1 MCEIRFWFANVRVSH
16 ISIDTLLAKPVN
28 WHVKCHVPPDT
39 CLPHAT
45 WRCIASCAACPFWS
59 HKTVAYILGLW
70 RNLLHDITDNAKYFQ
85 WALPATAP
93 SESES
98 EREKEWQK
106 ERGREGAESWVCKR
120 EGQPTL
126 SACSALPKEVAAFGS
141 MSPCRCGVLS
151 LSLFPSFAISFYH
164 PLCVAL
170 IDVEGFAKIF
180 NNMPS
185 QTFIL
190 ASKDLAQKPLYFYRC
205 CCCCCWRNKYGGH

>member
-1 MCEIRFWFANVRVSH
+1 MCHQTPA
-16 ISIDTLLAKPVN
+16 
-28 WHVKCHVPPDT
+28 CHM
-39 CLPHAT
+39 PHDAG
-45 WRCIASCAACPFWS
+45 SCAACPCWS

-93 SESES
+93 SESE
-98 EREKEWQK
+98 REIEWQK
-106 ERGREGAESWVCKR
+106 ERGREGAESSVCKR

-151 LSLFPSFAISFYH
+151 LFFPSLAISFYH

-170 IDVEGFAKIF
+170 IDIEGFAKIF